1 MRHFQLESW
10 AGEFVLRC
18 SAGFLGEQFYKQTCG
33 KMAATG
39 DLKNNIH
46 KLLSEL
52 KHIKYPVELDYQGI
66 TTGTT
71 SAFLP
76 VLHHALLEF
85 SRPVCAEI
93 NDMGIELYGKTDQRF
108 VEGVYKVLRDVFQYK
123 PTITKDKFLNAG
135 FAEHKVILVYD
146 VLKMVQEKH
155 RRITG
160 PKAKP
165 APSQT
170 NTGSGMFQRG
180 TAMRRSLKQQ
190 KNRERNLSPVQ
201 RPSVDSSS
209 LSGSPKET
217 SMLYSA
223 GSVEVIDLD
232 NTGPL
237 GPPKVVAAPPLM
249 LDELP
254 AMTEPVDIF
263 AENPRGDPPLKKG
276 GADTGYHSTETSP
289 KEQVSLKQRVESL
302 EGRMKLMEEKLETL
316 LNVPGEKAP
325 PSSFTLTAEQVES
338 MLGRLLLVENRLRI
352 VEAKNQTGESS
363 SKVVLPQ
370 GLPTDG
376 CSILNNLNSPSSQPA
391 KTLTFDPLD
400 LSTKSPVA
408 SPPRKLTNE
417 GQPGSTPSAHVAPFQ
432 FENKQTEEK
441 MAKLEKM

>member
-1 MRHFQLESW
+1 
-10 AGEFVLRC
+10 
-18 SAGFLGEQFYKQTCG
+18 
-33 KMAATG
+33 MAATG

-52 KHIKYPVELDYQGI
+52 KHIKYPIELDYQGI
-66 TTGTT
+66 TTGMT

-85 SRPVCAEI
+85 SRPVSTEI

-135 FAEHKVILVYD
+135 FAEHKVILAYD

-170 NTGSGMFQRG
+170 NAGAGMFQRG

-201 RPSVDSSS
+201 RSSVDSSS

-232 NTGPL
+232 NTGLP
-237 GPPKVVAAPPLM
+237 GPPKVISAPPLM
-249 LDELP
+249 QDELP
-254 AMTEPVDIF
+254 SMTEPMDIY
-263 AENPRGDPPLKKG
+263 AENPRGDPPCKKG

-289 KEQVSLKQRVESL
+289 KEQVSLKHRVESL
-302 EGRMKLMEEKLETL
+302 EGRMKVMEEKLETVVQTSYK
-316 LNVPGEKAP
+316 NIQGEKAP
-325 PSSFTLTAEQVES
+325 PSGFVLTPEQVES
-338 MLGRLLLVENRLRI
+338 ILGRLLLVENRLRI
-352 VEAKNQTGESS
+352 VEAKNQTSLAGEST

-400 LSTKSPVA
+400 LSTKSPVS
-408 SPPRKLTNE
+408 SPPRKMTND

-441 MAKLEKM
+441 MAKLEKMSKCSLS

>member
-1 MRHFQLESW
+1 
-10 AGEFVLRC
+10 
-18 SAGFLGEQFYKQTCG
+18 
-33 KMAATG
+33 MAATG

-52 KHIKYPVELDYQGI
+52 KHIKYPMELDYQGI

-85 SRPVCAEI
+85 SRPVSTEI

-135 FAEHKVILVYD
+135 FAEHKVILAYD

-170 NTGSGMFQRG
+170 NAGAGMFQRG
-180 TAMRRSLKQQ
+180 TAMRRSLKQ

-201 RPSVDSSS
+201 RSAADNTS

-232 NTGPL
+232 NTGLL
-237 GPPKVVAAPPLM
+237 GPPKVVQAAPLM

-254 AMTEPVDIF
+254 VMTEPVDLF
-263 AENPRGDPPLKKG
+263 AENPRGDPPRKKG

-289 KEQVSLKQRVESL
+289 KEQGSLKQRVESL
-302 EGRMKLMEEKLETL
+302 EGRMKMMEEKLETL
-316 LNVPGEKAP
+316 IQTSYMKQEKVPTG
-325 PSSFTLTAEQVES
+325 SFNLTPEQVES
-338 MLGRLLLVENRLRI
+338 ILGRLLLVENRLRI
-352 VEAKNQTGESS
+352 VEAKNQTSSAGESS

-376 CSILNNLNSPSSQPA
+376 CSILNNLNSPSSQPT

-408 SPPRKLTNE
+408 SPPRKMTNDS
-417 GQPGSTPSAHVAPFQ
+417 QAGSTPSAHVAPFQ

-441 MAKLEKM
+441 MAKLEKMFEETMTMLKKTHEPTNDS